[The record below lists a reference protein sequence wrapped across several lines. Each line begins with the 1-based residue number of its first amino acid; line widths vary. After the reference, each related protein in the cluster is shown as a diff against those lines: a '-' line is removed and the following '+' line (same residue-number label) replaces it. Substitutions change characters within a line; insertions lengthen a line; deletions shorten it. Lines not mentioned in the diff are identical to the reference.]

1 METATFCQEVE
12 SGVTQQQID
21 QRVNELRTLGG
32 AINAYAKTVG
42 GRRYI
47 CAVRKVFNEPLDDEV
62 HDPERAGPVMS
73 AAPPAAGGTA
83 GVAAGGLLT
92 DEDYRRAAATLGCEV
107 AAIRADDLL
116 DLLGIEISPARLK
129 CAMLSHDSLQHVLGD
144 LGVATPAEA
153 SAGSGA

>member
-62 HDPERAGPVMS
+62 NDPERAGPVVP
-73 AAPPAAGGTA
+73 AAPPAGRGHCRGRGWRPPDRRGLSSCCRDAWLRGG
-83 GVAAGGLLT
+83 GHPC
-92 DEDYRRAAATLGCEV
+92 RCRC
-107 AAIRADDLL
+107 
-116 DLLGIEISPARLK
+116 
-129 CAMLSHDSLQHVLGD
+129 
-144 LGVATPAEA
+144 
-153 SAGSGA
+153 